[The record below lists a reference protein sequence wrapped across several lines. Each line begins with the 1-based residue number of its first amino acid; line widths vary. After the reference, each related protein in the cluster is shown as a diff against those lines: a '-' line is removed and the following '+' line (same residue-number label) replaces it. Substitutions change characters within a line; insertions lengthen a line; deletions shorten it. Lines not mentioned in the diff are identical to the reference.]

1 MIASPE
7 LFVINYSMDGCNRG
21 YGAGIGGLAE
31 ARLSIERPDSDIILG
46 LGFVWRDRPWRVIL
60 KA

>member
-7 LFVINYSMDGCNRG
+7 LFVINYSMDGCNPG

-31 ARLSIERPDSDIILG
+31 ACLTDERQNPDFIPG
-46 LGFVWRDRPWRVIL
+46 QG
-60 KA
+60 